1 MALRIPNP
9 KKSPA
14 WAKRA
19 LGGSQAVCAGPGATA
34 APDRG
39 TSSPVSPK
47 TPRSA
52 SPRPGSLA
60 WAVERGWQLGTNYE
74 TGVPLVYAWKASG
87 ERTPL
92 LPAGPIPTE
101 ATWYGPALR
110 AAVEME
116 ASR

>member
-19 LGGSQAVCAGPGATA
+19 LGGSRAVCAGSGATE

-52 SPRPGSLA
+52 LPRPGSLA
-60 WAVERGWQLGTNYE
+60 WAVVTGWQLGTNYE
-74 TGVPLVYAWKASG
+74 TGAPLVYAWKPSG
-87 ERTPL
+87 ERTAMFP
-92 LPAGPIPTE
+92 PGPVATE
-101 ATWYGPALR
+101 ATWYGPALKK
-110 AAVEME
+110 AVEME
-116 ASR
+116 GER

>member
-14 WAKRA
+14 WAKHA
-19 LGGSQAVCAGPGATA
+19 LGGAQAGRAGSGATE
-34 APDRG
+34 APDRD
-39 TSSPVSPK
+39 TSPVSPK

-52 SPRPGSLA
+52 LPRPGSLA
-60 WAVERGWQLGTNYE
+60 WAVVTGWQLGTNYE
-74 TGVPLVYAWKASG
+74 TGGPLVYAWKASG
-87 ERTPL
+87 ERTAMFP
-92 LPAGPIPTE
+92 PGPIDTE